1 MTSEC
6 GSESSE
12 RGRKVTRLE
21 VADADGDE
29 EPKLLVGMED
39 GTVQIV
45 NALTGEPKARSSAS
59 GSAVVGFYRDGE
71 DLLVLHANGQVDLL
85 KAGSTAMSAP
95 EYLIDARDW
104 NGRETARLVV
114 RAIPEMTRAEAW
126 GGQVSVEGGGFIELR
141 VRSREGRASAPGVT
155 VDGAGFAVEAGQPM
169 PDIAME
175 LTEVAA
181 SPNNGWM
188 YILSHDGEE
197 LTRFQGTAGYAVLD
211 GLQALDVD
219 GDGRRTVF
227 SFSSSGSFG
236 YGWDC
241 ELDGTST
248 RFNTDGWPSQL
259 RDAAMVDFAGDGGV
273 GFTHG
278 TSRGNVYY
286 RKSADG
292 VLDNRK
298 VFAAG
303 SGLSAIAGISREG
316 QPGLVAV
323 GLEMS
328 YVHLLDADG
337 KLLWSAPTGAPVTD
351 LVFTAG
357 DSPMLVVGTSSGM
370 VLFFDDAG
378 RQLGR
383 FVAGDR
389 VTVVAESNGGV
400 LAAGADGMVR
410 SLRVS
415 RAINDR

>member
-59 GSAVVGFYRDGE
+59 GAAIVGFYRDGE

-114 RAIPEMTRAEAW
+114 RAIPETTRAEAW

-169 PDIAME
+169 HDIAME

-227 SFSSSGSFG
+227 SFSASGSFG

-273 GFTHG
+273 ASHMERAGATPTTASRLMECWTTARSSRRAQG
-278 TSRGNVYY
+278 SAPSRASAARASRGWWRSGSRCPTSVSSTPTVSSSGA
-286 RKSADG
+286 RPLAPRSRISSSPPATARCSSSAPPAAWCCSSTM
-292 VLDNRK
+292 R
-298 VFAAG
+298 AG
-303 SGLSAIAGISREG
+303 SSAGS
-316 QPGLVAV
+316 
-323 GLEMS
+323 
-328 YVHLLDADG
+328 
-337 KLLWSAPTGAPVTD
+337 
-351 LVFTAG
+351 
-357 DSPMLVVGTSSGM
+357 
-370 VLFFDDAG
+370 
-378 RQLGR
+378 
-383 FVAGDR
+383 
-389 VTVVAESNGGV
+389 
-400 LAAGADGMVR
+400 
-410 SLRVS
+410 S
-415 RAINDR
+415 RATASPSSRKATGECWPPGQTAWCGLFE